1 MTLGL
6 YDSRLVT
13 SYFSIFYIDSYSE
26 IIKYIDMI
34 KKFARFMKPYKKQF
48 ILAICCVVLESMLEV
63 SLPFLMNV
71 LLKNGINTIDDVTYT
86 MDLNYILIIGSIM
99 VGISMLAFLLG
110 IGSAKFSATA
120 CRGFGYEI
128 RKEEYQKI
136 QSYSFKNLD
145 EFRASSIITRL
156 TNDVQILSD
165 TLCNIWVFIKHTNDI
180 CSNIITRC

>member
-1 MTLGL
+1 MLRGFRI
-6 YDSRLVT
+6 DVRS
-13 SYFSIFYIDSYSE
+13 FSS
-26 IIKYIDMI
+26 
-34 KKFARFMKPYKKQF
+34 
-48 ILAICCVVLESMLEV
+48 
-63 SLPFLMNV
+63 FLMNV

-165 TLCNIWVFIKHTNDI
+165 ILCNIWVFIKHTNDI